1 MDSIVE
7 RSDPDTSSVFMAAHL
22 RAQRIGFEQCFVD
35 DWSDPVHQS
44 RVPPTEQYR
53 EAAGVVRYGVDAGQ
67 VSAIEGGFAT
77 DLSALA
83 YQRVGR

>member
-7 RSDPDTSSVFMAAHL
+7 RPGTDTSSVFMAVHL
-22 RAQRIGFEQCFVD
+22 RAQWIGFEQCFVD
-35 DWSDPVHQS
+35 NRIDPVHQS

-53 EAAGVVRYGVDAGQ
+53 EAAGVVRCGVDADS
-67 VSAIEGGFAT
+67 VSAISGGFAT
-77 DLSALA
+77 ALSALA